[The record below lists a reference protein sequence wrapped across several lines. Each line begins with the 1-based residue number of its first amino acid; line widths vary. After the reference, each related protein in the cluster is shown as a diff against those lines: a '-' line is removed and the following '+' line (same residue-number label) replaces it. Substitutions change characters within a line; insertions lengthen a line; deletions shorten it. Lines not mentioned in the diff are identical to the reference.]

1 MVLVRGASRGPSWL
15 VRRCV
20 NVRWFIAVSVVA
32 SFAVSVTLL
41 LTVRMVGDD
50 ESVARL
56 QCPRAGALDAD
67 QAVQSAGRAVLR
79 QLDVALMSA
88 TDDKRTVRYDRIR
101 YDTRCY
107 FNVRSRADMSQFN
120 LPHGTDN

>member
-15 VRRCV
+15 VRRCA

-56 QCPRAGALDAD
+56 QCPRAGVLDAD
-67 QAVQSAGRAVLR
+67 QAVQAAGRAVLR
-79 QLDVALMSA
+79 QLDVALMAA
-88 TDDKRTVRYDRIR
+88 TDDKRTVH
-101 YDTRCY
+101 TTTAT
-107 FNVRSRADMSQFN
+107 FSRLISCFRLFVD
-120 LPHGTDN
+120 